1 MFSATR
7 PSNERMRT
15 VALLKSPDYA
25 RHAEQTGTLPYRID
39 LLHSAGYRPTWTD
52 RHLHGW
58 SVDGRLRRLVARSEV
73 MTTPWV
79 QAVLTWSQRRS
90 SDAVLAMFE
99 SEGHGL
105 ALARRF
111 VPRRG
116 RPPLVILSCWLT
128 DLATTGGPRRR
139 WLYRFLYGRVDG
151 VIVLSGN
158 QVKVLEEQL
167 GLRSDQISVVRF
179 GVDLDELRDLE
190 SHEDGSVAAVGR
202 DLGRDWRC
210 LAAAA
215 DGTRWRVQL
224 VTRPEQLSGVNIPDS
239 VTVHET
245 LPRSAYLDV
254 LRNASVVALPSEVRQ
269 YPTGQT
275 VLLEAMALGKACV
288 VTDTPAMREY
298 VDDGRTALLVPPGD
312 AVALRTA
319 IDRLLDDEALR
330 AAIGMQARAQV
341 VEWGGAATMWRDV
354 AAVLDAAVQRSAPTA
369 R

>member
-275 VLLEAMALGKACV
+275 VLLEAMALGTPV
-288 VTDTPAMREY
+288 ISTDIAGIPELIEH
-298 VDDGRTALLVPPGD
+298 GRSGWLVPPYDPTSLAG
-312 AVALRTA
+312 AIERLRETPT
-319 IDRLLDDEALR
+319 LR
-330 AAIGMQARAQV
+330 ARLSQAALARVRA
-341 VEWGGAATMWRDV
+341 DFD
-354 AAVLDAAVQRSAPTA
+354 LA
-369 R
+369 RNVRQLSGLFLNEGERR